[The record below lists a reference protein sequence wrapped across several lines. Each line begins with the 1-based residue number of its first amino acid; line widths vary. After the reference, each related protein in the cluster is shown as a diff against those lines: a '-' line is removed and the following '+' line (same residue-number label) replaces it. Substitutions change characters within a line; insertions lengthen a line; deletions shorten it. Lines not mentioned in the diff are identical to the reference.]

1 MAGPDYDEEE
11 LTPEE
16 AARLRAEA
24 EGYDEVPVT
33 ADEAQLLGASSPP
46 ASASKKSPPLVGW
59 SGAREAA
66 ALRGVDNI
74 PAGGLISDILATSL
88 LQSATST
95 GQKFPNLSRGL
106 AGAAAKAPYIG
117 KYLPAPVAGA
127 GATLTPQAQAE
138 LYALVRDK
146 PELAKELGI
155 DVEGIADPGVPE
167 SGPLDTYREVRDT
180 RRERTEEAKNS
191 QDPLVKWGGMAG
203 AATGFTSSLLAPL
216 PSVKVGAIGT
226 GLLGAKGAAIAG
238 NIASG
243 AATGGAYGALSGAA
257 DGDADLTRG
266 DVRGFGRDVAGA
278 GAGGVAL
285 GTVAAGGAEALRPL
299 WKYIRSM
306 ALNQGGKVLQGGSDI
321 AAATRKPLSDESI
334 EEVLKS
340 KGIRPFSTTQATHE
354 RVSDLAAESGD
365 LYGRIVSE
373 LEANGV
379 KGAEVRQLADDL
391 YARAQ
396 QEFAASGSNKAVSQ
410 QFTKEGR
417 NLENLA
423 RGAGPDAPRAT
434 GPAVE
439 QLGLKQTEGIKQT
452 LQRQAR
458 LDMLTQKPTDEA
470 LAEIASKVRQANED
484 AVEAAGAQAH
494 PRSEVRHLADAFVP
508 VKQRTGRL
516 LEARGFTEKAATK
529 AAQRGNVSLKD
540 YMVGMA
546 AGDPASALATAL
558 VSGLARNRVPSATA
572 AYGYR
577 LSEAMRSGSASP
589 DLARMVQI
597 ALNPDADDMEALVEA
612 LRRRKDTK

>member
-33 ADEAQLLGASSPP
+33 PEEAQRLGAVVAPVQKPP
-46 ASASKKSPPLVGW
+46 AKV
-59 SGAREAA
+59 SGPETF
-66 ALRGVDNI
+66 ALRGASAV
-74 PAGGLISDILATSL
+74 PAGGLVSDILSTGI
-88 LQSATST
+88 LQSAKTT
-95 GQKFPNLSRGL
+95 GQNFPNLSRGL
-106 AGAAAKAPYIG
+106 AGAAAKVPYVG
-117 KYLPAPVAGA
+117 NYLPAPVAGA

-146 PELAKELGI
+146 PELAKELGL
-155 DVEGIADPGVPE
+155 DVEGIADPSVPE
-167 SGPLDTYREVRDT
+167 RGPLDTYRQVRDT
-180 RRERTEEAKNS
+180 RRERTELGS
-191 QDPLVKWGGMAG
+191 QQNPNWGRAG
-203 AATGFTSSLLAPL
+203 GAVGTVASILAPL
-216 PSVKVGAIGT
+216 PAIKVGAVGT

-243 AATGGAYGALSGAA
+243 AATGGAYGALSGAT
-257 DGDADLTRG
+257 DGDADVTRG

-278 GAGGVAL
+278 GVGGAAL
-285 GTVAAGGAEALRPL
+285 GTVAAAGAEAVRPL

-373 LEANGV
+373 LEAQGV
-379 KGAEVRQLADDL
+379 KGAEVRPLADEL

-396 QEFAASGSNKAVSQ
+396 QEFSASGSNKAVSQ

-423 RGAGPDAPRAT
+423 RGAGPDAPRAI

-470 LAEIASKVRQANED
+470 LAEISSKVRQANED

-494 PRSEVRHLADAFVP
+494 PRSEVRGLSDAFVP

-577 LSEAMRSGSASP
+577 LSEAMRSGAASP
-589 DLARMVQI
+589 DLARMVQL